1 MNALSELVKKSDII
15 LVLNAGSSSIKF
27 TLFMAEASASQPALN
42 LICDGQMAGIGHA
55 IHFHAVDG
63 KHQTLVDQHLADG
76 IDHDQALDLL
86 LQWITQHFSENTIV
100 VAGHRVVHGG
110 DLYTAPVVI
119 DDAVITQLRRL
130 IPLAP
135 LHQPHHI
142 AAMVA
147 LRKLY
152 PNLVQIACFDTA
164 FHHTNS
170 KLVTN
175 YAIPRELTSEGV
187 RRYGF
192 HGLSYEYIASVLPTV
207 LDEKIAHGKVIVA
220 HLGAGASMCAIEQGK
235 SVASTMGFTALDG
248 LPMSRRCGNIDPG
261 VVLYLMQ
268 AKNMTAEQISHLLC
282 NDCGMLGVS
291 GVSDD
296 MKTLLGSGDPHA
308 KEAIDLFV
316 YRIAR
321 ELGSLVAALG
331 GLDALIFTA
340 GIGEHAAP
348 IRQKVAALSAWLGI
362 EIDAETNLAA
372 DGNEPACL
380 SSQEATVA
388 TWVIPTN
395 EDLMIAQHTL
405 RLFLSL

>member
-1 MNALSELVKKSDII
+1 
-15 LVLNAGSSSIKF
+15 
-27 TLFMAEASASQPALN
+27 
-42 LICDGQMAGIGHA
+42 
-55 IHFHAVDG
+55 
-63 KHQTLVDQHLADG
+63 
-76 IDHDQALDLL
+76 
-86 LQWITQHFSENTIV
+86 
-100 VAGHRVVHGG
+100 
-110 DLYTAPVVI
+110 
-119 DDAVITQLRRL
+119 
-130 IPLAP
+130 
-135 LHQPHHI
+135 
-142 AAMVA
+142 
-147 LRKLY
+147 
-152 PNLVQIACFDTA
+152 
-164 FHHTNS
+164 
-170 KLVTN
+170 
-175 YAIPRELTSEGV
+175 
-187 RRYGF
+187 
-192 HGLSYEYIASVLPTV
+192 
-207 LDEKIAHGKVIVA
+207 
-220 HLGAGASMCAIEQGK
+220 MCAIEQGK

-268 AKNMTAEQISHLLC
+268 AKNMTAEQISHLLY

-296 MKTLLGSGDPHA
+296 MKTLLASADPHA

-380 SSQEATVA
+380 SSLEATVA